1 MISQRLLAAVI
12 VVALGLLAL
21 VIAVGLWRGDLDTT
35 TVAAVLAPLVSGI
48 VVGAALRKDKADGG
62 EDA

>member
-48 VVGAALRKDKADGG
+48 VAALRKDKADGG